1 LVQHP
6 VPRIAGYREAVDL
19 IADRA
24 PAGSAVLFSGYRD
37 GSFIFALRARE
48 DRRDVRV
55 LRADKLLL
63 KIAVR
68 RELGVEQMGYSE
80 DEIADLLNRY
90 GVRYVVAQPDFWTDL
105 GEMRRLQAVLQ
116 SPRFEAIARVPVTG
130 NVPHD
135 DRELVIYRNLGP
147 VAPPGGAI
155 ELDLPIIGRSISGT
169 IE

>member
-1 LVQHP
+1 M
-6 VPRIAGYREAVDL
+6 
-19 IADRA
+19 
-24 PAGSAVLFSGYRD
+24 GS
-37 GSFIFALRARE
+37 
-48 DRRDVRV
+48 
-55 LRADKLLL
+55 
-63 KIAVR
+63 
-68 RELGVEQMGYSE
+68 SE